1 MKYKCKKGEK
11 QHKVCKEYD
20 MDICSDCPHG
30 AKENSIEEDIKIV
43 DNFVTYF
50 NRNIQNGY
58 KADLTVLGEEI
69 EAIEHILSD
78 YKRVL
83 KENERYKKSDYET
96 ICLENNELREIT
108 DRIQS
113 EYKDLLKD
121 NFKLKNE
128 LETKRK
134 EYQET
139 YEDIR
144 EELGELKKENEEL
157 NNRCR
162 NLDKEAQ
169 AYLEE
174 LAGDNTLI
182 RRTIKQLQE
191 ENEEC
196 KLDVQ
201 DYLKQAQE
209 NAEMYR
215 KAQKKIQDL
224 KAENEELK
232 NNTRKNENELEFDID
247 CDWIALQKMLDES
260 EKSNE
265 YISYKNEKWI
275 KEKYCIPVQKIKDK
289 IEELNSRI
297 EKYRE
302 YVEQGIETDIEWVDN
317 VADRE
322 TVKVLQELLEGKNK
336 Q

>member
-1 MKYKCKKGEK
+1 MNDREKETVEELKK
-11 QHKVCKEYD
+11 QLRLAINID
-20 MDICSDCPHG
+20 D
-30 AKENSIEEDIKIV
+30 
-43 DNFVTYF
+43 VTTMI
-50 NRNIQNGY
+50 RNDD
-58 KADLTVLGEEI
+58 A
-69 EAIEHILSD
+69 EAILNLIE
-78 YKRVL
+78 
-83 KENERYKKSDYET
+83 
-96 ICLENNELREIT
+96 
-108 DRIQS
+108 
-113 EYKDLLKD
+113 
-121 NFKLKNE
+121 KL
-128 LETKRK
+128 
-134 EYQET
+134 Q
-139 YEDIR
+139 
-144 EELGELKKENEEL
+144 KENEELRAKWDKDTHILQNKLDYANADRIDLAQQNKELRKENEGL

-174 LAGDNTLI
+174 LAGDNILT

-275 KEKYCIPVQKIKDK
+275 KEKYCIPIQKVKGK
-289 IEELNSRI
+289 IEELDKKVKDYQCVENRI
-297 EKYRE
+297 NLYQR
-302 YVEQGIETDIEWVDN
+302 
-317 VADRE
+317 
-322 TVKVLQELLEGKNK
+322 KVLQELLEESEE
-336 Q
+336 